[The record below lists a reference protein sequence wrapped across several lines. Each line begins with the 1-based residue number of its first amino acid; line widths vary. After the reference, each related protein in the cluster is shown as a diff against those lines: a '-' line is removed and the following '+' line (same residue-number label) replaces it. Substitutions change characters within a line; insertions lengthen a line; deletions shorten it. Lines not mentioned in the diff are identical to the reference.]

1 MRKQNIRASGRQRSD
16 LRRRRRGFDDWPP
29 WLEKALIHEPV
40 RLLSDFGREIMT
52 TVRML
57 ETQILRLTVK
67 PIDLCRCS
75 HDFINAPPL
84 EIGIVERSIN
94 KYRPRGER
102 GNEFVKIEWNLA
114 KPTLKLEKFRH
125 IAIAGPAFDIAVHV
139 VEVRIEA
146 AARDDYFDALV
157 EDGGINGV
165 MSAEG
170 MTQRTEP
177 APLDERK
184 SFQQIEAAD
193 IVRNRFHRS
202 ALVTKTFQVR
212 L

>member
-1 MRKQNIRASGRQRSD
+1 MRKQKIRASGQQRSD
-16 LRRRRRGFDDWPP
+16 LRRRRSGFDDWPP

-102 GNEFVKIEWNLA
+102 GNEFVKIEWNFA

-157 EDGGINGV
+157 EDGGIDGV
-165 MSAEG
+165 VSAEG
-170 MTQRTEP
+170 MAQGSEL
-177 APLDERK
+177 ALLDEGQ
-184 SFQQIEAAD
+184 SFQ
-193 IVRNRFHRS
+193 
-202 ALVTKTFQVR
+202 
-212 L
+212 